1 MERAGQCQTREGES
15 AKNTSQGLRS
25 PLPQNQMSAGLTQ
38 DSLPG
43 KGESSGSIGGQ
54 TESGSSGGA
63 SHGPQRTYDAFMQ
76 RRPPHEHQMGMR
88 EDGFDLMLWCSLLV
102 NQRNMRTDR
111 MTHLMFSYNDGAYA
125 QDGEEVIQE
134 LLVKE
139 RGSSYRTSE
148 LTTAVQ
154 MVQALTFT
162 DLEDPPN
169 HLLCVRNGIL
179 NLETL
184 TLSGHSP
191 AYFFTSKLPV
201 DFKPDAKCPIFMEHL
216 EKILPDP
223 KRRMCLQEAFGYC
236 LLRGMP
242 YHKLFFL
249 VGSGRNGKGTL
260 VRTLADI
267 IGKRNVS
274 AIPLEMLPMRFQVTN
289 LYSKLVNVSSEPKAK
304 NYLDTEILKKATGE
318 DPIDGEIKG
327 KQRPIQ
333 FMNYAK
339 FIIQANKLPKVS
351 DSSTAWWERVIIIEF
366 TEEFTS
372 ENGKLVPNIEQKWL
386 TSEEE
391 RSGILN
397 WMVEG
402 LRRLQ
407 VQNGFTKSED
417 MIDAERDYRRYS
429 DPIAC
434 FLEDCCKVKVGLI
447 TSKADL
453 YDAYKEYSEQN
464 EFDILSVNAF
474 NERVRKMPRTRSE
487 NRRIEGKVCK
497 AWIGIALKDANA
509 ENGQGSLENVTEV
522 TKVTDLHT
530 RLNFSY
536 SNIENNRVSIE
547 TGNNGNNGNISD
559 QGQIGEQGD
568 GECPANTPAWNAGT
582 PKDPG
587 LECLTQLLI
596 KLDAKHP
603 EGIPRYEFWKAA
615 LSLVDEKGL
624 PETYVK
630 AALEHWEEEG
640 TIFCPKEGIIKRR

>member
-1 MERAGQCQTREGES
+1 
-15 AKNTSQGLRS
+15 
-25 PLPQNQMSAGLTQ
+25 MSAGLTQ

-88 EDGFDLMLWCSLLV
+88 EDGFDLMLWCSLLA

-242 YHKLFFL
+242 YHKLFFF
-249 VGSGRNGKGTL
+249 VGSGWNGKGTL

-274 AIPLEMLPMRFQVTN
+274 ATSLEMLPMRFQVTN

-372 ENGKLVPNIEQKWL
+372 ENGKLVRNIEQKWL

-407 VQNGFTKSED
+407 AQNGFTKSEG

-447 TSKADL
+447 ISKADL

-464 EFDILSVNAF
+464 DFDILSANAF
-474 NERVRKMPRTRSE
+474 NERLRKIPRVKAE
-487 NRRIEGKVCK
+487 AKWINGKTVK
-497 AWIGIALKDANA
+497 AWTGIGLKGYDDK
-509 ENGQGSLENVTEV
+509 ETLTGLTSL
-522 TKVTDLHT
+522 TDLHT
-530 RLNFSY
+530 RLNICD
-536 SNIENNRVSIE
+536 SNNIIVSID
-547 TGNNGNNGNISD
+547 TGKDCKDGKDSD

-568 GECPANTPAWNAGT
+568 SECPANTPAWNAGT
-582 PKDPG
+582 PKDLG

-640 TIFCPKEGIIKRR
+640 TIFCPKEGCIKRR

>member
-1 MERAGQCQTREGES
+1 
-15 AKNTSQGLRS
+15 
-25 PLPQNQMSAGLTQ
+25 
-38 DSLPG
+38 
-43 KGESSGSIGGQ
+43 
-54 TESGSSGGA
+54 
-63 SHGPQRTYDAFMQ
+63 
-76 RRPPHEHQMGMR
+76 MGMR

-179 NLETL
+179 NLNTL
-184 TLSGHSP
+184 TLSEHDP

-201 DFKPDAKCPIFMEHL
+201 DFRPEAKCPIFMEHL

-223 KRRMCLQEAFGYC
+223 MKQQCLQEIFGYC

-242 YHKLFFL
+242 YHKLFFWC
-249 VGSGRNGKGTL
+249 GPGGNGKG
-260 VRTLADI
+260 VMERTLDNI
-267 IGKRNVS
+267 VGRQNVS
-274 AIPLEMLPMRFQVTN
+274 AVSIEELPMRFQIA
-289 LYSKLVNVSSEPKAK
+289 KLHNKLINFSSEPKSK
-304 NYLDTEILKKATGE
+304 NYLETEVLKRATGQ

-327 KQRPIQ
+327 KQKPIQ

-339 FIIQANKLPKVS
+339 FIVMANKLPKVS
-351 DSSTAWWERVIIIEF
+351 DSSNAWWRRVVLLDFSEDF
-366 TEEFTS
+366 T
-372 ENGKLVPNIEQKWL
+372 KLLVPDIELKWL

-407 VQNGFTKSED
+407 VQNDFTKSDE
-417 MIDAERDYRRYS
+417 MLNAEREYRRYS
-429 DPIAC
+429 DPLAC
-434 FLEDCCKVKVGLI
+434 FLEDCCKVQTGLV
-447 TSKADL
+447 TPKADL
-453 YDAYKEYSEQN
+453 YEAYKEYSEQN
-464 EFDILSVNAF
+464 DFEIVSVNAF
-474 NERVRKMPRTRSE
+474 NERLRKIPRVKAETKW
-487 NRRIEGKVCK
+487 IDGKSVK
-497 AWIGIALKDANA
+497 AWIGIGLKGPEGKDNLTTLT
-509 ENGQGSLENVTEV
+509 SL
-522 TKVTDLHT
+522 TDLHT
-530 RLNFSY
+530 RLNILD

-547 TGNNGNNGNISD
+547 TGKDGKTGKDSD

-568 GECPANTPAWNAGT
+568 SECPANTPAWNAGT